1 MTIAQARSQ
10 VGSFWRDALEET
22 VPPEFNPQ
30 QRSEYLA
37 RTADLESAAN
47 GMDYFLRPR
56 YTRPLYFLAGIAG
69 LILLIACANLAS
81 LMLARAAGRTHEMG
95 VRGALGANRG
105 RLARQLLTESLLL
118 AVAGAT
124 LGLGFAWQSSV
135 VLKNLITGNYAVP
148 STLNVS
154 PDPRVLGFTAAL
166 AVLSG
171 VLFGLAPV
179 WQVARRMPAGALREN
194 SRTLG
199 NPAGRLGKGLI
210 CIQVATSV
218 VLLMG
223 AGLFVR
229 SLAQISSID
238 SGLATQSVL
247 DVQLFPRPHGYDNL
261 DNFSYYSELLERVS
275 SLPGVSGAGLSH
287 FRPAGGYEWQES
299 VSARSAATEPGLKA
313 DLAWVSPGLLETLD
327 IRLLGG
333 RAFNTQDTAHSP
345 RVAILSQSLARRLF
359 PAGTPIGR
367 RVNIGAEPQ
376 WQNLEV
382 VGIAAEA
389 RLYDIR
395 NPNTLTAYV
404 DALQAG
410 DLLHWSELEV
420 RAAHP
425 AAVAGA
431 VRNLVDSL
439 GHEYVLSA
447 RTLEQVKNGALLN
460 ERLTALL
467 AELFGALAV
476 LLVATGLYG
485 LMSYRVA
492 GRTREMGIRLALG
505 ARPSAILWMVWRE
518 TLALVAIGLLAGIPA
533 ALLAAPLIAHMIYGL
548 SAHDPA
554 TLAAVLFVVVAATAV
569 AGYLPARRATHVD
582 PMRALRDE

>member
-1 MTIAQARSQ
+1 
-10 VGSFWRDALEET
+10 
-22 VPPEFNPQ
+22 
-30 QRSEYLA
+30 
-37 RTADLESAAN
+37 
-47 GMDYFLRPR
+47 
-56 YTRPLYFLAGIAG
+56 
-69 LILLIACANLAS
+69 
-81 LMLARAAGRTHEMG
+81 
-95 VRGALGANRG
+95 
-105 RLARQLLTESLLL
+105 
-118 AVAGAT
+118 
-124 LGLGFAWQSSV
+124 

-171 VLFGLAPV
+171 VLFGLVPV
-179 WQVARRMPAGALREN
+179 WQVARQMPVRALRQN

-199 NPAGRLGKGLI
+199 NPAGRFGKGLI
-210 CIQVATSV
+210 CTQVAASV

-229 SLAQISSID
+229 SLAQISSVN

-299 VSARSAATEPGLKA
+299 VSASSASTDPGLKA
-313 DLAWVSPGLLETLD
+313 DLAWVSPGLLETLG

-367 RVNIGAEPQ
+367 RINIGAEPR
-376 WQNLEV
+376 WQSVEV
-382 VGIAAEA
+382 VGIAADA

-395 NPNTLTAYV
+395 NPNTFTAYV

-410 DLLHWSELEV
+410 ELLHWSELEV
-420 RAAHP
+420 RTAAHP
-425 AAVAGA
+425 AAAAGA

-447 RTLEQVKNGALLN
+447 RSLEQVKDGALMN

-467 AELFGALAV
+467 SELFGALAV
-476 LLVATGLYG
+476 LLVATGVYG

-518 TLALVAIGLLAGIPA
+518 TIALVTIGLLAGIPA
-533 ALLAAPLIAHMIYGL
+533 ALLAAPLIAHLIYGL

-554 TLAAVLFVVVAATAV
+554 TLAAVLFVVLAATAV

-582 PMRALRDE
+582 PMQALRNE